1 MDIVN
6 SMRIFTKVAEL
17 NSFARAAESLDVA
30 VPRISRAL
38 ADLEQHLGTR
48 LLQRTTRRMSMTEAG
63 RIYLDRCRQI
73 LGELDETYL
82 MLSANAVS
90 TSGKIRIV
98 APALFAMRKL
108 SPVLTAYQRAY
119 PNIVVDLVLA
129 DRSVDLIEE
138 EFDLGILAAR
148 RVSSQSLVSRH
159 LTSTDFYTCA
169 APGYIEEHGAPA
181 HPADMVHHPYIAFRT
196 GHSNEEVIF
205 LDSHGAEI
213 AVHPKPA
220 LITNNIGMVRESA
233 LAGMGIATLSG
244 YLIDDD
250 IRSGRLTR
258 LMPQYR
264 LADREFR
271 IVYSNRKFLSL
282 KVKAFIDIAI
292 EHFRQEKEMHQERA
306 ASDFRPDETLRG
318 AVEDSEAPAANR

>member
-1 MDIVN
+1 M
-6 SMRIFTKVAEL
+6 
-17 NSFARAAESLDVA
+17 SL
-30 VPRISRAL
+30 
-38 ADLEQHLGTR
+38 
-48 LLQRTTRRMSMTEAG
+48 TEAG
-63 RIYLDRCRQI
+63 RIYLDRCCQI
-73 LGELDETYL
+73 LGELDKTYL

-90 TSGKIRIV
+90 TSGRIRVV

-148 RVSSQSLVSRH
+148 HISSLSLVSRH
-159 LTSTDFYTCA
+159 LTSTDFYACA
-169 APGYIEEHGAPA
+169 APSYIEEHGEPS
-181 HPADMVHHPYIAFRT
+181 HPTDMVHHPYIAFRT
-196 GHSNEEVIF
+196 EHSNEEVTF
-205 LDSHGAEI
+205 QDSAGNEI
-213 AVHPKPA
+213 AVHPKAA

-233 LAGMGIATLSG
+233 LAGMGIATLSA

-250 IRSGRLTR
+250 IRAGRLKR

-292 EHFRQEKEMHQERA
+292 EHFRH
-306 ASDFRPDETLRG
+306 
-318 AVEDSEAPAANR
+318 ANEPQVVSSVQFNCHT